1 MTPAGA
7 VPDESA
13 PLPPDGSEGIARNTF
28 FGLAAQLTSAAFTA
42 VITLYLVRALGP
54 EDYGVFALAVG
65 VGTLVVLASD
75 LGVTQSAERFIAEH
89 RGDRSAVATV
99 MADALKLKLAAAAI
113 ACGGLIAAAEP
124 VADAYDIPELTW
136 PLRAAAVAVL
146 GQTILALYRGSFV
159 ALARVSVVWR
169 IVLLESVVETAAT
182 IAIVVAGAGAAGAA
196 WGRAA
201 GYLFGAAVGMVSA
214 IRFIGPRALSLRA
227 KRPGR
232 KRQIAAYA
240 GPLFLVNAAYTLFDQ
255 IDVLLIGA
263 IKSATAV
270 AVFEAPLRLVHFLGY
285 AGQAVAAGVA
295 PRLARGARASPDVA
309 AFERALR
316 WLVLV
321 QAALVAPVLVWATP
335 MVEVAL
341 GDGYEDSAEVLRA
354 LAPFMFLSA
363 IGTFVT
369 LAVNYLGE
377 ARRRIPLAIAAVA
390 LNAAID
396 LVLIPEIG
404 VVGAAVGTD
413 VAFAV
418 YVLGHLWM
426 CRRLLGFAVRPMI
439 VTVARALAASAAMAA
454 LLAAFGTS
462 DVPAAALVAGAL
474 AGLAVYGASLVLLRE
489 ISPAELRAARAA
501 MGRLRG
507 R

>member
-1 MTPAGA
+1 
-7 VPDESA
+7 
-13 PLPPDGSEGIARNTF
+13 
-28 FGLAAQLTSAAFTA
+28 
-42 VITLYLVRALGP
+42 
-54 EDYGVFALAVG
+54 
-65 VGTLVVLASD
+65 VLASD

-89 RGDRSAVATV
+89 RGDRPAVATV
-99 MADALKLKLAAAAI
+99 MADALKLKLVAAAI

-124 VADAYDIPELTW
+124 IADAYDIPELTW

-169 IVLLESVVETAAT
+169 IVLLESAVETAAT
-182 IAIVVAGAGAAGAA
+182 IALVVAGAGAAGAA

-201 GYLFGAAVGMVSA
+201 GYLFGAAVGIVA
-214 IRFIGPRALSLRA
+214 AGRLVGRRALSLRA

-263 IKSATAV
+263 IKGPTSV

-295 PRLARGARASPDVA
+295 PRLARGAHASPDVA

-321 QAALVAPVLVWATP
+321 QAALLAPVLVWATP
-335 MVEVAL
+335 IVEVAL
-341 GDGYEDSAEVLRA
+341 GDGYGDSAEVLRA

-377 ARRRIPLAIAAVA
+377 ARRRIPLAIAAVV

-396 LVLIPEIG
+396 LLLIPEIG
-404 VVGAAVGTD
+404 VVGAAIGTD

-426 CRRLLGFAVRPMI
+426 CERLLGFSVRPLI
-439 VTVARALAASAAMAA
+439 VTVARALTAATAMAA

-462 DVPAAALVAGAL
+462 DVPAAALVTGAI
-474 AGLAVYGASLVLLRE
+474 AGLAVYGAALMLLRE
-489 ISPAELRAARAA
+489 ISPADLRGARAA
-501 MGRLRG
+501 LGRLRG
-507 R
+507 AR